1 MSISWNFLIVYTLT
15 VLVATITP
23 GPSMLLALTHGVRYG
38 VRRALASAMGNT
50 VASVLQALVAV
61 AGLGVVLAAS
71 EDLFRVVRYAGAA
84 YLVYV
89 GVCMLRAPAVPLNA
103 AATVATGATGI
114 TGPTGPT
121 GIEGV
126 EGGVGA
132 GTSGMASTAGTSEPP
147 GGPDARKLFAQAFF
161 VAAGNPKA
169 IVFFTALFPQFLA
182 PGDTLARS
190 ALLVADLAVIAFL
203 GMMLYAVAG
212 ARIAALLA
220 TTRAARWYNRTV
232 GVAFIGSGAGLALSD
247 R

>member
-38 VRRALASAMGNT
+38 VRRALASALGNT
-50 VASVLQALVAV
+50 AASVLQALVAV

-71 EDLFRVVRYAGAA
+71 EDLFRAVRYAGAA

-89 GVCMLRAPAVPLNA
+89 GVCMLRAPAVPLHA
-103 AATVATGATGI
+103 AATEAPGAT
-114 TGPTGPT
+114 
-121 GIEGV
+121 
-126 EGGVGA
+126 A
-132 GTSGMASTAGTSEPP
+132 DAAGMADDGASGNASAGGTSEPP
-147 GGPDARKLFAQAFF
+147 DGPGARKLFAQAFF

>member
-1 MSISWNFLIVYTLT
+1 MVSISWNFLIVYTLT

-38 VRRALASAMGNT
+38 VRRALASALGNT

-89 GVCMLRAPAVPLNA
+89 GVCMLRAPAVPLHV
-103 AATVATGATGI
+103 VATAEAQGTADGTDGAAGKADA
-114 TGPTGPT
+114 
-121 GIEGV
+121 
-126 EGGVGA
+126 GA
-132 GTSGMASTAGTSEPP
+132 PGESEAP
-147 GGPDARKLFAQAFF
+147 GGPGARKLFAQAFF

>member
-38 VRRALASAMGNT
+38 VRRALASALGNT

-89 GVCMLRAPAVPLNA
+89 GVCMLRAPAVPLNVA
-103 AATVATGATGI
+103 APAVTDTIGTTGTG
-114 TGPTGPT
+114 GEAGHA
-121 GIEGV
+121 GEGRR
-126 EGGVGA
+126 GVSGA
-132 GTSGMASTAGTSEPP
+132 LGASETP
-147 GGPDARKLFAQAFF
+147 GGPGARKLFAQAFF

-182 PGDTLARS
+182 PGDTLVRS

-203 GMMLYAVAG
+203 GMMIYAVAG

>member
-1 MSISWNFLIVYTLT
+1 MVSISWNFLIVYTLT

-38 VRRALASAMGNT
+38 VRRALASALGNT

-103 AATVATGATGI
+103 AAAAAGVMDGEADAGAPGVSGTAAPDAGD
-114 TGPTGPT
+114 GPG
-121 GIEGV
+121 
-126 EGGVGA
+126 
-132 GTSGMASTAGTSEPP
+132 
-147 GGPDARKLFAQAFF
+147 ARKLFAQAFF

>member
-1 MSISWNFLIVYTLT
+1 MSISWNFLVVYTLT

-38 VRRALASAMGNT
+38 VRRALASALGNT

-103 AATVATGATGI
+103 AATAGAAGTEGAADKADAGDTGDTGASY
-114 TGPTGPT
+114 
-121 GIEGV
+121 V
-126 EGGVGA
+126 
-132 GTSGMASTAGTSEPP
+132 P
-147 GGPDARKLFAQAFF
+147 GGPGARKLFGQAFF

>member
-38 VRRALASAMGNT
+38 VRRALASALGNT

-89 GVCMLRAPAVPLNA
+89 GVCMLRAPAVPLNVA
-103 AATVATGATGI
+103 APAVTDTIGTTGTDGGAGHA
-114 TGPTGPT
+114 G
-121 GIEGV
+121 
-126 EGGVGA
+126 EGGRGVSGA
-132 GTSGMASTAGTSEPP
+132 LGASETP
-147 GGPDARKLFAQAFF
+147 GGPGARKLFAQAFF

>member
-38 VRRALASAMGNT
+38 VRRALASALGNT

-61 AGLGVVLAAS
+61 VGLGVVLAAS

-89 GVCMLRAPAVPLNA
+89 GVCMLRAPAVPLNVA
-103 AATVATGATGI
+103 APAVTDTIGTTGTDGGAGHA
-114 TGPTGPT
+114 G
-121 GIEGV
+121 
-126 EGGVGA
+126 EGGRGVSGA
-132 GTSGMASTAGTSEPP
+132 LGASETP
-147 GGPDARKLFAQAFF
+147 GGPGARKLFAQAFF

-182 PGDTLARS
+182 PGDTLVRS

>member
-1 MSISWNFLIVYTLT
+1 MVSISWNFLIVYTLT

-38 VRRALASAMGNT
+38 VRRALASALGNT

-89 GVCMLRAPAVPLNA
+89 GVCMLRAPAVPLHV
-103 AATVATGATGI
+103 VATA
-114 TGPTGPT
+114 
-121 GIEGV
+121 E
-126 EGGVGA
+126 A
-132 GTSGMASTAGTSEPP
+132 QGTADGSASGMIGDAGPADAPNGP
-147 GGPDARKLFAQAFF
+147 GARKLFTQAFF

-232 GVAFIGSGAGLALSD
+232 GVAFIGSGAGLALSE

>member
-1 MSISWNFLIVYTLT
+1 MVSISWNFLIVYTLT

-38 VRRALASAMGNT
+38 VRRALASALGNT

-103 AATVATGATGI
+103 AAAAAGVMDGEADAGA
-114 TGPTGPT
+114 P
-121 GIEGV
+121 GV
-126 EGGVGA
+126 P
-132 GTSGMASTAGTSEPP
+132 GTAA
-147 GGPDARKLFAQAFF
+147 PDAGESSGARRLFTQAFF

>member
-89 GVCMLRAPAVPLNA
+89 GVCMLRAPAVPLNVA
-103 AATVATGATGI
+103 APAVTDTIGTTGA
-114 TGPTGPT
+114 
-121 GIEGV
+121 EGV
-126 EGGVGA
+126 EGNAGKGA
-132 GTSGMASTAGTSEPP
+132 SGMASAAGTSETP
-147 GGPDARKLFAQAFF
+147 GGPGARKLFAQAFF

-212 ARIAALLA
+212 SRIAALLA

-232 GVAFIGSGAGLALSD
+232 GVAFIGSGAGLALSE

>member
-1 MSISWNFLIVYTLT
+1 MVSISWNFLIVYTLT

-38 VRRALASAMGNT
+38 VRRALASALGNT

-71 EDLFRVVRYAGAA
+71 EDLFRLVRYAGAA

-89 GVCMLRAPAVPLNA
+89 GICMLRAPAVPLNA
-103 AATVATGATGI
+103 TAATAGGRDGEADAGA
-114 TGPTGPT
+114 P
-121 GIEGV
+121 GV
-126 EGGVGA
+126 PGA
-132 GTSGMASTAGTSEPP
+132 PASDAD
-147 GGPDARKLFAQAFF
+147 GGPGARKLFAQAFF

-212 ARIAALLA
+212 SRIAALLA

>member
-1 MSISWNFLIVYTLT
+1 MVSISWNFLIVYTLT

-89 GVCMLRAPAVPLNA
+89 GVCMLRAPAVPLNVA
-103 AATVATGATGI
+103 APAATDTIGTTGTDGA
-114 TGPTGPT
+114 
-121 GIEGV
+121 EGHAG
-126 EGGVGA
+126 EGARGVSGA
-132 GTSGMASTAGTSEPP
+132 LGASETP
-147 GGPDARKLFAQAFF
+147 GGPGARKLFTQAFF

-190 ALLVADLAVIAFL
+190 ALLVGDLAVIAFL

>member
-1 MSISWNFLIVYTLT
+1 MVSISWNFLIVYTLT

-38 VRRALASAMGNT
+38 VRRALASALGNT

-89 GVCMLRAPAVPLNA
+89 GICMLRAPAVPLNA
-103 AATVATGATGI
+103 TAAAAGGTDGEADAGA
-114 TGPTGPT
+114 P
-121 GIEGV
+121 GV
-126 EGGVGA
+126 PGA
-132 GTSGMASTAGTSEPP
+132 PASDAD
-147 GGPDARKLFAQAFF
+147 GGPGARKLFAQAFF

-212 ARIAALLA
+212 SRIAALLA

>member
-1 MSISWNFLIVYTLT
+1 
-15 VLVATITP
+15 
-23 GPSMLLALTHGVRYG
+23 G
-38 VRRALASAMGNT
+38 
-50 VASVLQALVAV
+50 
-61 AGLGVVLAAS
+61 
-71 EDLFRVVRYAGAA
+71 
-84 YLVYV
+84 
-89 GVCMLRAPAVPLNA
+89 
-103 AATVATGATGI
+103 
-114 TGPTGPT
+114 
-121 GIEGV
+121 
-126 EGGVGA
+126 
-132 GTSGMASTAGTSEPP
+132 TAGTSETP
-147 GGPDARKLFAQAFF
+147 GGPGARKLFAQAFF

>member
-1 MSISWNFLIVYTLT
+1 MVSISWNFLIVYTLT

-38 VRRALASAMGNT
+38 VRRALASALGNT

-71 EDLFRVVRYAGAA
+71 EDLFRLVRYAGAA

-89 GVCMLRAPAVPLNA
+89 GICMLRAPAVPLNA
-103 AATVATGATGI
+103 TAAATGGTDGEADAGATGV
-114 TGPTGPT
+114 P
-121 GIEGV
+121 
-126 EGGVGA
+126 
-132 GTSGMASTAGTSEPP
+132 GTADASDAD
-147 GGPDARKLFAQAFF
+147 GGPGARKLFAQAFF

-220 TTRAARWYNRTV
+220 TTRASRWYNRTV
-232 GVAFIGSGAGLALSD
+232 GVAFIGSGAGLALSE

>member
-38 VRRALASAMGNT
+38 VRRALASALGNT

-89 GVCMLRAPAVPLNA
+89 GVCMLRAPAVPLNV
-103 AATVATGATGI
+103 AATAGAAGTEGAADKADAGDTGA
-114 TGPTGPT
+114 
-121 GIEGV
+121 
-126 EGGVGA
+126 
-132 GTSGMASTAGTSEPP
+132 SETP
-147 GGPDARKLFAQAFF
+147 GGPGARKLFAQAFF

-182 PGDTLARS
+182 PGDTLVRS

>member
-38 VRRALASAMGNT
+38 VRRALASALGNT
-50 VASVLQALVAV
+50 AASVLQALVAV

-89 GVCMLRAPAVPLNA
+89 GVCMLRASAVPLHA
-103 AATVATGATGI
+103 AATAGDADATGNAS
-114 TGPTGPT
+114 
-121 GIEGV
+121 
-126 EGGVGA
+126 VG
-132 GTSGMASTAGTSEPP
+132 GTSETPDGP
-147 GGPDARKLFAQAFF
+147 GARKLFSQAFF

-203 GMMLYAVAG
+203 GMMLYAMAG

>member
-1 MSISWNFLIVYTLT
+1 MVSISWNFLIVYTLT

-38 VRRALASAMGNT
+38 VRRALASALGNT

-103 AATVATGATGI
+103 AATAEATGGADGTDGAAGKADTGD
-114 TGPTGPT
+114 P
-121 GIEGV
+121 
-126 EGGVGA
+126 GA
-132 GTSGMASTAGTSEPP
+132 SETP
-147 GGPDARKLFAQAFF
+147 GGPGARKLFAQAFL

-212 ARIAALLA
+212 SRIAALLA

-232 GVAFIGSGAGLALSD
+232 GVAFIGSGAGLALSE

>member
-1 MSISWNFLIVYTLT
+1 MVSISWNFLIVYTLT

-38 VRRALASAMGNT
+38 VRRALASALGNT

-71 EDLFRVVRYAGAA
+71 EDLFRLVRYAGAA

-89 GVCMLRAPAVPLNA
+89 GICMLRAPAVPLNA
-103 AATVATGATGI
+103 AAAEAGTASTGAATGKADAGSPGVPGSADASDADD
-114 TGPTGPT
+114 GPG
-121 GIEGV
+121 
-126 EGGVGA
+126 
-132 GTSGMASTAGTSEPP
+132 
-147 GGPDARKLFAQAFF
+147 ARKLFAQAFF

-190 ALLVADLAVIAFL
+190 ALLVADLAAIAFL

-212 ARIAALLA
+212 SRIAALLA

>member
-89 GVCMLRAPAVPLNA
+89 GVCMLRAPAVPLNVA
-103 AATVATGATGI
+103 APAVTDTIGTTGA
-114 TGPTGPT
+114 
-121 GIEGV
+121 EGA
-126 EGGVGA
+126 EGNAGEGA
-132 GTSGMASTAGTSEPP
+132 SGMASAAGTSETP
-147 GGPDARKLFAQAFF
+147 GGPGARKLFAQAFF

-212 ARIAALLA
+212 SRIAALLA

>member
-38 VRRALASAMGNT
+38 VRRALASALGNT

-89 GVCMLRAPAVPLNA
+89 GVCMLRAPAVPLNE
-103 AATVATGATGI
+103 AATAGAAGTEGAADKADAGDTGA
-114 TGPTGPT
+114 
-121 GIEGV
+121 
-126 EGGVGA
+126 
-132 GTSGMASTAGTSEPP
+132 SETP
-147 GGPDARKLFAQAFF
+147 GGPGARKLFGQAFF

>member
-38 VRRALASAMGNT
+38 VRRALASALGNT

-103 AATVATGATGI
+103 AATAGAAGTEGAADKGDAGDTGASD
-114 TGPTGPT
+114 
-121 GIEGV
+121 
-126 EGGVGA
+126 A
-132 GTSGMASTAGTSEPP
+132 P
-147 GGPDARKLFAQAFF
+147 GDPGARKLFGQAFF

-232 GVAFIGSGAGLALSD
+232 GGAFIGSGAGLALSD

>member
-1 MSISWNFLIVYTLT
+1 MVSISWNFLIVYTLT

-38 VRRALASAMGNT
+38 VRRALASALGNT

-89 GVCMLRAPAVPLNA
+89 GICMLRAPAVPLNA
-103 AATVATGATGI
+103 TATAAVATVAGERGEGQADAGA
-114 TGPTGPT
+114 P
-121 GIEGV
+121 GV
-126 EGGVGA
+126 PGSA
-132 GTSGMASTAGTSEPP
+132 DASDAD
-147 GGPDARKLFAQAFF
+147 GGPGARKLFAQAFL

-190 ALLVADLAVIAFL
+190 ALLVADLAAIAFL

>member
-38 VRRALASAMGNT
+38 VRRALASALGNT
-50 VASVLQALVAV
+50 AASVLQALVAV

-89 GVCMLRAPAVPLNA
+89 GVCMLRAPAVPLHA
-103 AATVATGATGI
+103 AATAGDADATGN
-114 TGPTGPT
+114 
-121 GIEGV
+121 
-126 EGGVGA
+126 
-132 GTSGMASTAGTSEPP
+132 ASAAGTSETPDGP
-147 GGPDARKLFAQAFF
+147 GARKLFAQAFF

-182 PGDTLARS
+182 PGDTLTRS

-203 GMMLYAVAG
+203 GMMLYAMAG

>member
-38 VRRALASAMGNT
+38 VRRALASALGNT

-89 GVCMLRAPAVPLNA
+89 GVCMLRAPAVPLNVA
-103 AATVATGATGI
+103 APAVTDTIGTTGTG
-114 TGPTGPT
+114 GEAGHA
-121 GIEGV
+121 GEGRR
-126 EGGVGA
+126 GVSGA
-132 GTSGMASTAGTSEPP
+132 LDASETP
-147 GGPDARKLFAQAFF
+147 GGPGARKLFAQAFF

-182 PGDTLARS
+182 PGDTLVRS

-203 GMMLYAVAG
+203 GMMIYAVAG

>member
-1 MSISWNFLIVYTLT
+1 MVSISWNFLIVYTLT

-38 VRRALASAMGNT
+38 VRRALASALGNT

-89 GVCMLRAPAVPLNA
+89 GICMLRAPAVPLNA
-103 AATVATGATGI
+103 AAA
-114 TGPTGPT
+114 
-121 GIEGV
+121 E
-126 EGGVGA
+126 A
-132 GTSGMASTAGTSEPP
+132 GTASTGGAEGKADAGAPGVPGSADASDAD
-147 GGPDARKLFAQAFF
+147 GGPGARKLFAQAFF

-182 PGDTLARS
+182 PGDTLVRS

-212 ARIAALLA
+212 SRIAALLA

>member
-38 VRRALASAMGNT
+38 VRRALASALGNT

-89 GVCMLRAPAVPLNA
+89 GVCMLRAPAVPLNVA
-103 AATVATGATGI
+103 APAVTDIIGTTGTG
-114 TGPTGPT
+114 GEAGHA
-121 GIEGV
+121 GEGRR
-126 EGGVGA
+126 GVSGA
-132 GTSGMASTAGTSEPP
+132 LGASETP
-147 GGPDARKLFAQAFF
+147 GGPGARKLFAQAFF

-203 GMMLYAVAG
+203 GMMIYAVAG

>member
-89 GVCMLRAPAVPLNA
+89 GVCMLRAPAVPLNVA
-103 AATVATGATGI
+103 APAVTDTIGT
-114 TGPTGPT
+114 TGPT
-121 GIEGV
+121 GIEGAGGNAG
-126 EGGVGA
+126 EGA
-132 GTSGMASTAGTSEPP
+132 RGMASVAGTSETP
-147 GGPDARKLFAQAFF
+147 GGPGARKLFAQAFF

>member
-1 MSISWNFLIVYTLT
+1 MVSISWNFLIVYTLT

-38 VRRALASAMGNT
+38 VRRALASALGNT

-89 GVCMLRAPAVPLNA
+89 GVCMLRAPAIPLNA
-103 AATVATGATGI
+103 AAAASGVMDGEADAGA
-114 TGPTGPT
+114 P
-121 GIEGV
+121 GV
-126 EGGVGA
+126 PGVP
-132 GTSGMASTAGTSEPP
+132 ASDAD
-147 GGPDARKLFAQAFF
+147 GGPGARKLFAQAFF

-212 ARIAALLA
+212 SRIAALLA